1 MRAIDMLDHGLRR
14 EPARE
19 CLRDAGRSF
28 AHEEV
33 RVFTHRIAHA
43 LRAAGLKRGSRVG
56 FYSANCALTF
66 IAMIAVFRA
75 GCVWQPVHPR
85 NTVTENLDF
94 LLENE
99 CEYLFYH
106 SKTAAD
112 AAQFKAAVKSLKGLT
127 CVDAA
132 DENGPG
138 LEQWAA
144 RFPDHFPD
152 DDYGPDD
159 LAWVKATGGTTGRS
173 KSVQISHRAVIAL
186 FSAFHWCMPL
196 TAGHVVLAA
205 TPLTHAAGNVSLC
218 ALCNGG
224 TIVFLDKADPAAILD
239 TIERERITT
248 LFMPP
253 TVIYNLLGTRGVRER
268 DFSSLR
274 YFLYT
279 AAPISADRMRE
290 ALEVFGPVM
299 AQGWGL
305 AEAPLLC
312 TFLGPEDYARAGAEP
327 KILSSCGRATAFA
340 RVEIVGDDGKVMPD
354 GEPGELVVKSDLVM
368 QGYLD
373 RPEENKKALRDGAL
387 YTGDVGYRDAE
398 GYYFIVDRNK
408 DMIISGG
415 FNIYPSEI
423 EQVLWRHPAVLDCAV
438 IGVPDAKWGEAV
450 KAVVELRQG
459 HSVST
464 EELREYCR
472 GELAAFKAPK
482 SVEIWP
488 ELPKS
493 LLGKV
498 LKREIRE
505 RYWQGQA
512 LRV

>member
-14 EPARE
+14 EPARD
-19 CLRDAGRSF
+19 CLRDATRSYS
-28 AHEEV
+28 HEEV
-33 RVFTHRIAHA
+33 RLLTHRIAHA
-43 LRAAGLKRGSRVG
+43 LRAQGLKRGSKVA

-66 IAMIAVFRA
+66 VAMIAVFRA

-85 NTVTENLDF
+85 NTVAENLDF
-94 LLENE
+94 LLDNGT
-99 CEYLFYH
+99 EYLFYH

-112 AAQFKAAVKSLKGLT
+112 AAQFKAEVKTLKGLT
-127 CVDAA
+127 CVDTA
-132 DENGPG
+132 DDNGPG
-138 LEQWAA
+138 LEAWAA
-144 RFPDHFPD
+144 PFPDHFPD
-152 DDYGPDD
+152 DTHGPDD

-173 KSVQISHRAVIAL
+173 KSVEITHRAVVAL
-186 FSAFHWCMPL
+186 FSAFHWNMPL
-196 TAGHVVLAA
+196 NAGHVTLAA

-218 ALCNGG
+218 TLCNGG
-224 TIVFLDKADPAAILD
+224 TIVFLEKAEPAAILD

-253 TVIYNLLGTRGVRER
+253 TVIYNLLGTPGVRER

-312 TFLGPEDYARAGAEP
+312 TFLGPDDYKRAAAEP

-340 RVEIVGDDGKVMPD
+340 QVEIVGEDGNVMPD
-354 GEPGELVVKSDLVM
+354 GEVGELVVKSDLVM
-368 QGYLD
+368 RGYLN
-373 RPEENKKALRDGAL
+373 RPEENAKALRDGAL
-387 YTGDVGYRDAE
+387 YTGDVGYRDSE
-398 GYYFIVDRNK
+398 GFYFIVDRNK

-450 KAVVELRQG
+450 KAVVELKQG
-459 HSVST
+459 QSAT
-464 EELREYCR
+464 EEELRLYCR
-472 GELAAFKAPK
+472 DALAAFKAPK

-512 LRV
+512 RRV